1 MGIFWAF
8 VAMFSWGLGDFLIQ
22 KSTRKLGNGVA
33 LFCITAFATVL
44 LFPFIVQE
52 LPYLA
57 LVDYRFWLLL
67 AASIVILIASLFD
80 FEALRIGKIS
90 VVEPIYALE
99 VPLTVALGS
108 FFLSEWLTPI
118 QGLFTTILITG
129 IIFVSLESLRV
140 FRHFHLEKGVF
151 LAITATIVMSS
162 ANFLFGVGARHTS
175 PLLINWFTS
184 AFIAI
189 ALAGYLTYSHQ
200 WKALKKSWQK
210 QKGLILGVSIA
221 DNIAWIAFTFS
232 TLTIPIAISTG
243 ISESYIALAAGLG
256 LIVNKEKLA
265 THQKIGLV
273 CVIISA
279 IALAFVSNT

>member
-8 VAMFSWGLGDFLIQ
+8 VAMISWGIGDFLIQ
-22 KSTRKLGNGVA
+22 KSTRQLGNGVA

-57 LVDYRFWLLL
+57 IVDYRFWLLL

-140 FRHFHLEKGVF
+140 FRDFRLEKGVF

-184 AFIAI
+184 TFIAI

-243 ISESYIALAAGLG
+243 ISESYITLAAGLG
-256 LIVNKEKLA
+256 LLINKEKLA

-273 CVIISA
+273 CVIVSA
-279 IALAFVSNT
+279 IALALVSNT